1 VSLSCDFDKYVR
13 LLKPV
18 ASLSHLFTDNSTPY
32 VDSKFV
38 ERLYLI
44 ASGARDTAGDNSSF
58 DAIAPD
64 LIGVGV
70 KTFCITKTAR
80 NKFEKVAEF
89 TASANA
95 GAFDGLDADQSLRKA
110 IQLRNARLSSDAIA
124 YGIDVS
130 RAIYHCLLRMEGAA
144 MIHEEPMSL
153 VEESALY
160 PIDSS
165 GAVLTRNDDKCYG
178 YSDGKNIYK
187 YSKSKRVL
195 LKAFP
200 VIIPAPSAFGGLIN
214 LPINRDI
221 LQQLMVGGLSDVFPA
236 PVEVGA
242 GPVLT
247 PDQDDEFVFQY
258 GSDASDNHV
267 QDDPGSYDTL
277 DGETD
282 LQTTMI
288 IKRPTDFIILPL
300 YSTRD
305 QEVPEKSGINQ
316 WNAGGRVRSFGEA
329 YIPVPSWIH
338 KSFPGFLP
346 DRDQSFRLRLQD
358 GTVVSAK
365 VCQQG
370 SKALMTDPNDK
381 LCRWLYTAIE
391 PGLSYDRI
399 MERLP
404 QKRPYTYKDLVTV
417 GKDCVK
423 VSKVSGKPHQY
434 EMTFCGLGEYEKFLS
449 AATGL

>member
-1 VSLSCDFDKYVR
+1 MSLSCDFEKYVR

-18 ASLSHLFTDNSTPY
+18 ASLSHLFTDNSIPY

-38 ERLYLI
+38 ERLYLM

-58 DAIAPD
+58 DAIAPG
-64 LIGVGV
+64 LVGVGV
-70 KTFCITKTAR
+70 KTFCVSRSGKS
-80 NKFEKVAEF
+80 KFEKVAEF
-89 TASANA
+89 TSSANA

-153 VEESALY
+153 VDESVLY

-165 GAVLTRNDDKCYG
+165 GAVLTRTGARCFG
-178 YSDGKNIYK
+178 YSDGRNIYK
-187 YSKSKRVL
+187 YSKSKNVL
-195 LKAFP
+195 FKAFP
-200 VIIPAPSAFGGLIN
+200 VVIPARPEFGGLID

-221 LQQLMVGGLSDVFPA
+221 LQQIIEGRLPGLVPPAVSSGVA
-236 PVEVGA
+236 PVMAPTEEG
-242 GPVLT
+242 
-247 PDQDDEFVFQY
+247 EFVFQY
-258 GSDASDNHV
+258 SSDEDESHV
-267 QDDPGSYDTL
+267 DDAPGSYEGI
-277 DGETD
+277 DGEID
-282 LQTTMI
+282 LQPPMI
-288 IKRPTDFIILPL
+288 IKRPTDFVILPL
-300 YSTRD
+300 YSTRTR
-305 QEVPEKSGINQ
+305 EVQEKSGINQ

-329 YIPVPSWIH
+329 YVPIPSWIH
-338 KSFPGFLP
+338 QAFPGFLP
-346 DRDQSFRLRLQD
+346 EPDQSFSLRLQD

-370 SKALMTDPNDK
+370 AKALMSDPNDE

-399 MERLP
+399 KNRLP
-404 QKRPYTYKDLVTV
+404 EKRPYTYKDLARV

-423 VSKVSGKPHQY
+423 VSKVSGRPHQY
-434 EMTFCGLGEYEKFLS
+434 EMTFCGLGDYERFLN

>member
-1 VSLSCDFDKYVR
+1 MSLSCDFEKYVR

-18 ASLSHLFTDNSTPY
+18 ASLSHLFTDNPIPY

-38 ERLYLI
+38 ERLYLM
-44 ASGARDTAGDNSSF
+44 STGARDTAGDNSSF
-58 DAIAPD
+58 DAIAPE
-64 LIGVGV
+64 LVGVGV
-70 KTFCITKTAR
+70 KTFCVSRSGKS
-80 NKFEKVAEF
+80 KFEKVAEF

-130 RAIYHCLLRMEGAA
+130 KAIYHCLLRMEGAA

-160 PIDSS
+160 PVDSS
-165 GAVLTRNDDKCYG
+165 GAILTRTDAKCYG

-200 VIIPAPSAFGGLIN
+200 VVIPAPAEFGGLIA

-221 LQQLMVGGLSDVFPA
+221 LQQLMEGGLPGVVAAPVGATDGTVVA
-236 PVEVGA
+236 PVEDG
-242 GPVLT
+242 
-247 PDQDDEFVFQY
+247 EFVFHY
-258 GSDASDNHV
+258 ASDENDPHV
-267 QDDPGSYDTL
+267 EDFPGSYEVI
-277 DGETD
+277 DGEID
-282 LQTTMI
+282 LQTPMI
-288 IKRPTDFIILPL
+288 IKRPTDFVILPL
-300 YSTRD
+300 YSTRTR
-305 QEVPEKSGINQ
+305 EVQEKSGINQ

-329 YIPVPSWIH
+329 YVPIPSWIH
-338 KSFPGFLP
+338 RAFPGFLP
-346 DRDQSFRLRLQD
+346 EPDQSFSLRLQD

-370 SKALMTDPNDK
+370 AKALMSDPNDE

-391 PGLSYDRI
+391 PGLSYGRI
-399 MERLP
+399 KNRLP
-404 QKRPYTYKDLVTV
+404 EKRPYTYKDLARV

-423 VSKVSGKPHQY
+423 VSKVSGKTHKY
-434 EMTFCGLGEYEKFLS
+434 EMTFCGLGDYERFLN

>member
-1 VSLSCDFDKYVR
+1 MSLSCDFEKYVR

-18 ASLSHLFTDNSTPY
+18 ASLSYLFTDNSTPY

-38 ERLYLI
+38 ERLYLM

-110 IQLRNARLSSDAIA
+110 IQLRNVRLSSDAIA

-130 RAIYHCLLRMEGAA
+130 KAIYHCLLRMEGAA

-153 VEESALY
+153 VDESALY

-165 GAVLTRNDDKCYG
+165 GAVLTRTDAKCFG
-178 YSDGKNIYK
+178 YSDGRNVYK
-187 YSKSKRVL
+187 YSKSKNVL
-195 LKAFP
+195 FKAFP
-200 VIIPAPSAFGGLIN
+200 VVIPAPPEFGGLIN

-221 LQQLMVGGLSDVFPA
+221 LHQIMEGGLSGVLPV
-236 PVEVGA
+236 PVEVGV

-247 PDQDDEFVFQY
+247 PGQDDEFAFQY
-258 GSDASDNHV
+258 ASESSDSHV
-267 QDDPGSYDTL
+267 DDDPGSYDTL

-370 SKALMTDPNDK
+370 SKALMTDPNDE

-391 PGLSYDRI
+391 PGLSYVRI

-404 QKRPYTYKDLVTV
+404 QKRPYTYKDLVRV

-423 VSKVSGKPHQY
+423 VTKVSGKPHQY
-434 EMTFCGLGEYEKFLS
+434 ELTFCRLGDYEKFLS
-449 AATGL
+449 VATGL

>member
-1 VSLSCDFDKYVR
+1 M
-13 LLKPV
+13 
-18 ASLSHLFTDNSTPY
+18 
-32 VDSKFV
+32 
-38 ERLYLI
+38 

-58 DAIAPD
+58 DAIGPG
-64 LIGVGV
+64 LVGVGV
-70 KTFCITKTAR
+70 KTFCVSRSGKS
-80 NKFEKVAEF
+80 KFEKVAEF

-95 GAFDGLDADQSLRKA
+95 GAFDGLDADQLLRKA

-165 GAVLTRNDDKCYG
+165 GAVLTRTGARCFG
-178 YSDGKNIYK
+178 YSDGRNIYK
-187 YSKSKRVL
+187 YSKSKNVL
-195 LKAFP
+195 FKAFP
-200 VIIPAPSAFGGLIN
+200 VVIPAPTEFGGLIN

-221 LQQLMVGGLSDVFPA
+221 LHQIMEGGLSGVLPV

-242 GPVLT
+242 GPVLA
-247 PDQDDEFVFQY
+247 PGQDDEFAFQY
-258 GSDASDNHV
+258 ASEASDSHV
-267 QDDPGSYDTL
+267 DDDPGSYDTL
-277 DGETD
+277 DGEID

-370 SKALMTDPNDK
+370 SKALMTDPNDE

-404 QKRPYTYKDLVTV
+404 QKRPYTYKDLVRV

-423 VSKVSGKPHQY
+423 VTKVSGKSHQY
-434 EMTFCGLGEYEKFLS
+434 ELTFCRLGDYENFLS